1 LATAPRAASASPGPA
16 PEGQLLPVF
25 ELTLAMVLWASLYAA
40 GKPVLAVLPST
51 LVALARVVVAF
62 FVLGAVVVIR
72 GRGREAV
79 EELIRR
85 PLDSALLGLFSF
97 FLSSILML
105 MALERLP
112 ASVVGLIVNSSPL
125 WLSLAVVVAKRPE
138 GSGRLLLGAA
148 ISLVGVGI
156 VLFRAELSSATGV
169 PVEGLD
175 PLGAALAV
183 LNSIVVA
190 ANALWTKRVLSGRD
204 PLVMT
209 CLGCFWG
216 ALPLIAMVWLGD
228 GLMPLAATT
237 GLQRGLLL
245 YLGVGCTAVNF
256 ALFNHALKRMSAERA
271 SAFQYMVPVLSAVM
285 AFAFLGEP
293 LTWPL
298 LVGGVAV
305 LGGIA
310 LTQRRRYPVRR
321 PSERAAELAEGT
333 RGRRG

>member
-1 LATAPRAASASPGPA
+1 MTTAPGASSDSLA
-16 PEGQLLPVF
+16 PTSEGQLFPII
-25 ELTLAMVLWASLYAA
+25 ELTVAMVLWASLYAA
-40 GKPVLAVLPST
+40 GKPVLAAVPSA

-62 FVLGAVVVIR
+62 FALGAVVLIR
-72 GRGREAV
+72 GRGRELV
-79 EELIRR
+79 DELAHR

-105 MALERLP
+105 MALERMP

-125 WLSLAVVVAKRPE
+125 WLSLGVVVLKRPE
-138 GSGRLLLGAA
+138 GSGRLLLGAI

-156 VLFRAELSSATGV
+156 VLFRAELSTATGV

-175 PLGAALAV
+175 PLGAAFAV
-183 LNSIVVA
+183 LNSIVIA
-190 ANALWTKRVLSGRD
+190 ATALWTKRVLAGRD
-204 PLVMT
+204 ALVMT
-209 CLGCFWG
+209 CLGSLWG
-216 ALPLIAMVWLGD
+216 AVPLVAMVWLGA
-228 GLMPLAATT
+228 GLAPLAATT

-256 ALFNHALKRMSAERA
+256 ALYNHALKRMSAERA
-271 SAFQYMVPVLSAVM
+271 TAFQYMVPVLSAVM

-310 LTQRRRYPVRR
+310 LTQRRTYPARKVSKQ
-321 PSERAAELAEGT
+321 PELVEDLRAG
-333 RGRRG
+333 G